1 MATTYTTSKTAAT
14 VQEREFSGGVNSV
27 SGEYD
32 IATGSAFIINDVV
45 QMVKVPSG
53 ARILYAKVTVP
64 ALDSSTGVVWALGD
78 GGDDDR
84 FITGSTVGRSAAG
97 GVVTINTVNS
107 EYTYTA
113 DDTID
118 FKITTAATGTA
129 STTGT
134 IYVDVIY
141 TLSA

>member
-1 MATTYTTSKTAAT
+1 MATTYTTSKVAAG
-14 VQEREFSGGVNSV
+14 VQERETQVGVISV
-27 SGEYD
+27 SASYD
-32 IATGSAFIINDVV
+32 IAGGSAFIINDVV
-45 QMVKVPSG
+45 QMVKVPVG

-84 FITGSTVGRSAAG
+84 YITGATAGRSAAG
-97 GVVTINTVNS
+97 GLQTINSVVS
-107 EYTYTA
+107 HYTYTA

-134 IYVDVIY
+134 IYVDVLY
-141 TLSA
+141 TMAA

>member
-1 MATTYTTSKTAAT
+1 MATTYTTSKTAAG
-14 VQEREFSGGVNSV
+14 VQEREFSGGVNSI
-27 SGEYD
+27 SASYD
-32 IATGSAFIINDVV
+32 IATGSAFVINDVV
-45 QMVKVPSG
+45 QMVKVPLG
-53 ARILYAKVTVP
+53 ARILDVQCVVP
-64 ALDSSTGVVWALGD
+64 ALDSSTGVVWAVGD

-84 FITGSTVGRSAAG
+84 YITGSTVGRSGAG
-97 GVVTINTVNS
+97 GLVRKGTVTG

-118 FKITTAATGTA
+118 FKVTTAATGTA

-134 IYVDVIY
+134 IYLTVTY